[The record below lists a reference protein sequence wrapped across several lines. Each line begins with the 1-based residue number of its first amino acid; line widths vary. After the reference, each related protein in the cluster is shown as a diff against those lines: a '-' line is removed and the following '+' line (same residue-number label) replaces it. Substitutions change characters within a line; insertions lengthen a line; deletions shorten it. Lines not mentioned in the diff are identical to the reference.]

1 MVRMLF
7 IAGLLL
13 AASCVHGR
21 EGFIKTDGAKRA
33 AFELSCNEDALTIT
47 EINSNTIG
55 VEGCGKK
62 AVYKL
67 VQTNSGGGMD
77 WIRD

>member
-1 MVRMLF
+1 MRALF

-13 AASCVHGR
+13 TASCVHGR
-21 EGFIKTDGAKRA
+21 VGFVNSDGAKRA
-33 AFELSCNEDALTIT
+33 AFELSCTEDALTIT
-47 EINSNTIG
+47 EINSTTIG

-67 VQTNSGGGMD
+67 VQTNTGGGLD